1 MKGYRA
7 VARRAVESFLRAR
20 SKVPV
25 FSLYA
30 LSVVADE
37 AARNAGKKGELF
49 SSLSEYETVLP
60 PGARVFWESRTGLLS
75 VRNPYCSAACGREE
89 SREAV
94 LLPGPFDC
102 GVDMGPQ
109 GWADRVG
116 KEECV

>member
-1 MKGYRA
+1 MRGYRA

-20 SKVPV
+20 SDVPV
-25 FSLYA
+25 FSH
-30 LSVVADE
+30 ADE

-49 SSLSEYETVLP
+49 SSLSEYENVLP
-60 PGARVFWESRTGLLS
+60 PGARVFWDGRTGLLS